1 MSSSTRGRRA
11 VRAGARGSRP
21 APAGA
26 AAAALCLGTA
36 SALAVWV
43 TGLPDEV
50 SVGST
55 PLSALTGPVALLA
68 VLAGAWAAGWL
79 STERAP
85 WRVVDIVVA
94 AVLGVAGGLVFA
106 AWNVAWTPLSSA
118 LAFFPPAS
126 AVLVGVWLLPGV
138 LGGLVVRR
146 PGAAVFVETVAAV
159 VSALIGNQW
168 GISTV
173 YYGLLQGL
181 GAEVVLALLLY
192 RRFGIGAAAG
202 AGAGAGLVSG
212 LLDTVVINAGL
223 SPVYQA
229 AYVALAVLSG
239 AVVAGGGAWALTRAL
254 AGTGALAPL
263 ASGRDTERV

>member
-1 MSSSTRGRRA
+1 MSSTRNA
-11 VRAGARGSRP
+11 VRPGRIGPAAVTAVGAGALVAAAVWFVGL
-21 APAGA
+21 PAGTT
-26 AAAALCLGTA
+26 L
-36 SALAVWV
+36 
-43 TGLPDEV
+43 
-50 SVGST
+50 GST
-55 PLSALTGPVALLA
+55 PLSALTAPAALLA
-68 VLAGAWAAGWL
+68 LLGGAWAAGWM
-79 STERAP
+79 STTRAP
-85 WRVVDIVVA
+85 WRVVDMVVA

-106 AWNVAWTPLSSA
+106 AWNVAWAPLAAA

-192 RRFGIGAAAG
+192 RRFGIGAAMAAG
-202 AGAGAGLVSG
+202 GGAGLVSG
-212 LLDTVVINAGL
+212 LLDTVIANAAL
-223 SPVYQA
+223 SPAYQVVY
-229 AYVALAVLSG
+229 VCLTVLSG
-239 AVVAGGGAWALTRAL
+239 AVLAGGGAWALTRAL

-263 ASGRDTERV
+263 ASGRDAERV